1 MSWTNNASFI
11 QRVEQWKEAWIWSQT
26 NLGLNPGFTT
36 YKLQD
41 PGRGTS
47 SLWTS
52 VPLLE
57 KKLGSKDPGQVREL
71 NEKMHTEYLTWDR
84 CSINSRHYY
93 SFWISLRR
101 CERWSSSV
109 TQRVIK
115 APVWAHQCQSRV
127 STWAQNSEEPSSILP
142 CLSVCKI
149 FASNLPRLAPSP

>member
-26 NLGLNPGFTT
+26 KLGLNPGFTT

-93 SFWISLRR
+93 SFWISLRKMWKMIFI
-101 CERWSSSV
+101 CNTKSNKGPSLGPSV
-109 TQRVIK
+109 SE
-115 APVWAHQCQSRV
+115 QSIYMGPKFRR
-127 STWAQNSEEPSSILP
+127 AKFNPALLI
-142 CLSVCKI
+142 CL
-149 FASNLPRLAPSP
+149 